1 MRNSSKKILVLL
13 ALMALAFAAAGCS
26 DDDDNPMAP
35 DMGKGAML
43 RVVHASPNAPTV
55 DVYAEGVAAPLL
67 TGLAYTQTSM
77 YLDLDAG
84 TYNIQLRGAGAMPT
98 SPPAFETGDIIIPE
112 GAVITAVAAGNFG
125 SMDDDDMFRV
135 IPLVEEWA
143 SPGAGNAAVRVLHA
157 GADAPT
163 VAIDVGND
171 GTAEIPDFARFAET
185 GPAGVALPAGS
196 PLAVGI
202 WAGSPLAR
210 VTAFQTPALPEANII
225 LIATGMLGKL
235 PRDDMGFGLLAV
247 GPSGTV
253 GLIRQ
258 NPTVFVLHASPDAPA
273 VDIFVGG
280 TDTELVGDL
289 SFSSLSP
296 AVQVP
301 PAAYSLDVKV
311 STNGALAGTVMTP
324 ELMAGERYLAIASGF
339 ALGGT
344 PGFTVLPYGEKFGDS
359 ASPQVRVVH
368 ASPDAPTVDVGLWD
382 GMDFTAISDYSGLSF
397 GDASPESGLPIGA
410 MNITVGVAVTQ
421 TNTPAATFDLAL
433 MGGQKAFAIAAG
445 SLGGTGETFRLMLVD
460 TTEFPWQTAQVMPNP

>member
-1 MRNSSKKILVLL
+1 MRNSARKLTILL
-13 ALMALAFAAAGCS
+13 AMTALVIAGAGCS
-26 DDDDNPMAP
+26 DDDDPVGVP
-35 DMGKGAML
+35 DMGFGASL
-43 RVVHASPNAPTV
+43 RVVHASPNAPAV
-55 DVYAEGVAAPLL
+55 DVYAEGVAAPLIMN
-67 TGLAYTQTSM
+67 LAYTETSA
-77 YLDLDAG
+77 YLKLDPG
-84 TYNIQLRGAGAMPT
+84 TYNIQLRGAGADPN
-98 SPPAFETGDIIIPE
+98 SVPVYQTGDVEIPE
-112 GAVITAVAAGNFG
+112 TAIVTAVAAGLFG
-125 SMDDDDMFRV
+125 SNDEDDMFRV
-135 IPLVEEWA
+135 IPLVEDWDAPLAA
-143 SPGAGNAAVRVLHA
+143 SARVRVLHA
-157 GADAPT
+157 SADAPT
-163 VAIDVGND
+163 VAVDINND
-171 GTAEIPDFARFAET
+171 GTPEIASLERFGDPVPGGA
-185 GPAGVALPAGS
+185 ALPAGS

-202 WAGSPLAR
+202 WAGNPLGR

-225 LIATGMLGKL
+225 LIATGLLGEL

-273 VDIFVGG
+273 VDVFVGG

-289 SFSSLSP
+289 SFSNLSP

-311 STNGALAGTVMTP
+311 SSSGALAGTVMTP

-344 PGFTVLPYGEKFGDS
+344 PGFTLLPYGEKFGES

-382 GMDFTAISDYSGLSF
+382 GANFTAISDYSGLAF
-397 GDASPESGLPIGA
+397 GDASPESGLAIDA
-410 MNITVGVAVTQ
+410 TDITVGIAVT
-421 TNTPAATFDLAL
+421 TTTTPAATFDLAL
-433 MGGQKAFAIAAG
+433 TGGQKAFAIAAG

-460 TTEFPWQTAQVMPNP
+460 ATAFPWQTAQVMPN

>member
-1 MRNSSKKILVLL
+1 MKNSTRKITALL
-13 ALMALAFAAAGCS
+13 AMLALTFILAGCS

-35 DMGKGAML
+35 EMGKGASL
-43 RVVHASPNAPTV
+43 RVVHASPNAPSV

-67 TGLAYTQTSM
+67 TDVSYTETSM
-77 YLDLDAG
+77 YLDLAAG
-84 TYNIQLRGAGAMPT
+84 TYNIQLRGAGADPT
-98 SPPAFETGDIIIPE
+98 SAPAFETGDLMIPE
-112 GAVITAVAAGNFG
+112 GATITAVAAGLFG
-125 SMDDDDMFRV
+125 SNDDDDKFRV
-135 IPLVEEWA
+135 IPLVEDWTN
-143 SPGAGNAAVRVLHA
+143 PGAGNAAVRILHA
-157 GADAPT
+157 SADAPT
-163 VAIDVGND
+163 VSIDVGND
-171 GTAEIPDFARFAET
+171 GSPEIPDFARFADT
-185 GPAGVALPAGS
+185 GAAGVPLPAGS

-202 WAGSPLAR
+202 WAGNPLER

-225 LIATGMLGKL
+225 LIATGLLGEL

-273 VDIFVGG
+273 VDVFVGG
-280 TDTELVGDL
+280 TSTELVGDL

-311 STNGALAGTVMTP
+311 SSSGALAGTVMTP

-339 ALGGT
+339 VGGGM
-344 PGFTVLPYGEKFGDS
+344 PSFTLLPYGEGFGES

-382 GMDFTAISDYSGLSF
+382 GANFTAISDYSGLSF
-397 GDASPESGLPIGA
+397 GDASPASGLAISA
-410 MNITVGVAVTQ
+410 MNITVGVALTGT
-421 TNTPAATFDLAL
+421 TNPEATFDLTL

-445 SLGGTGETFRLMLVD
+445 SLGGTGESFRLMLVD
-460 TTEFPWQTAQVMPNP
+460 ATEFPWQTAEVMPN